1 MTFDLDIRQ
10 VVHLVPVSVSWIGH
24 RSEFKV
30 TGGRML
36 LQWSVLLRVETLLVL
51 LSLLLMFITG
61 PPTSCRGPVL
71 CYCSLASVVVV
82 CRRL

>member
-1 MTFDLDIRQ
+1 
-10 VVHLVPVSVSWIGH
+10 
-24 RSEFKV
+24 
-30 TGGRML
+30 ML

-71 CYCSLASVVVV
+71 CYCSLASVVVCNTPLCNV
-82 CRRL
+82 THPGQHATAGQ